1 MLIENKISIYD
12 FVNALSDMVDLV
24 SPLMGNHH
32 TRVAYL
38 AWNLAQKMHLSNEE
52 IQDITLAA
60 MLHDI
65 GAFSVEEQI
74 MLQTFEPYGGDTDID
89 NHAFV
94 GYKLLRNF
102 EPLAQA
108 ANLIRYHHA
117 EYHPTK
123 QHIPLG
129 SHVIHLADRMAVLL
143 DENREIF
150 MQLPDAFA
158 AIDRQRAIFHP
169 LALAALDE
177 LAELEYVWI
186 EVFSKSLDSPLINK
200 TVFSKDIYDMETLR
214 SFSRVIG
221 QIIDFRNRFTATHSS
236 GVAAVSMELAKI
248 VSFSEKECKQM
259 EIAGFLHDLGK
270 LAVSNEILEKKG
282 DLNYEEINSIRKHTY
297 YTYSVLSKIQG
308 MEQIAVWAAYHHERQ
323 DGNGYPFHIDSENFP
338 LPARIMAVADIV
350 TALTEDRPYRPGMDK
365 ERAMEILFSMVE
377 DGGVDRIIA
386 EIAERNFERINTA
399 RTNANIEARREYE
412 SFNGT
417 TILNFSEVAI

>member
-12 FVNALSDMVDLV
+12 FVNAISAMVDLV
-24 SPLMGNHH
+24 SPIMGNHH

-65 GAFSVEEQI
+65 GAFSVKEQI
-74 MLQTFEPYGGDTDID
+74 MKQNFEPYGGDIDMD

-108 ANLIRYHHA
+108 ANLIRYHHTD
-117 EYHPTK
+117 YHPIK

-158 AIDRQRAIFHP
+158 AIDRKRAIFHP

-200 TVFSKDIYDMETLR
+200 TIFSKDIYDMETLR

-236 GVAAVSMELAKI
+236 GVAAVAMELAKI

-270 LAVSNEILEKKG
+270 LAISNEILEKKG

-297 YTYSVLSKIQG
+297 YTYSVLSKING
-308 MEQIAVWAAYHHERQ
+308 MQQIAVWAAYHHERQ
-323 DGNGYPFHIDSENFP
+323 DGNGYPFHINSENFP

-350 TALTEDRPYRPGMDK
+350 TALTEDRPYRLGMDK
-365 ERAMEILFSMVE
+365 AKAMGILFTMVE

-386 EIAERNFERINTA
+386 EIAERNFERINAA

-412 SFNGT
+412 SFNGS
-417 TILNFSEVAI
+417 TILNYSEVAI